1 LLFILGPGLAS
12 MQVMIAMMHC
22 SLAVINITSHRYME
36 IDLDVTTCKT
46 AGYIVNVSVQPGL

>member
-1 LLFILGPGLAS
+1 
-12 MQVMIAMMHC
+12 MQVMIALRHC
-22 SLAVINITSHRYME
+22 SLAVIKITSHRYME